1 VKGNSLNAG
10 DHLEQNWDRR
20 GITTEDSGMSISEQV
35 ISKDNSAA
43 AETMQ
48 AENQEPR
55 SASQKYLAALWSEI
69 IGLDQIMLPNKF
81 LEVGGNSLTLNIIL
95 NRIEM
100 EKGVSLEAQLF
111 FDTEKSSLF
120 ELARELDVLLENKPD
135 QPQPAT
141 PALERA

>member
-1 VKGNSLNAG
+1 
-10 DHLEQNWDRR
+10 
-20 GITTEDSGMSISEQV
+20 MSISEQV